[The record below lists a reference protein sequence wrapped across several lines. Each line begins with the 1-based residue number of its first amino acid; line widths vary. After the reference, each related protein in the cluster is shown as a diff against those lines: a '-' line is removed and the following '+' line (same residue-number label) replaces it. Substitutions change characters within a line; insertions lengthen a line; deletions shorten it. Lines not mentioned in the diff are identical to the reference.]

1 MFKTVAVSALAML
14 AVAGMAKAA
23 DIAPPPEVESGW
35 QFEVAPYGWLAGLD
49 GKAAQ
54 FGLPEQDVDISI
66 RQVLENLD
74 IALMGLVQVRNER
87 FSAFSDLVY
96 GKLTAEIG
104 TPHGILADKV
114 EITSTT
120 VMWTVGAAYSIY
132 YDPDVANFDLV
143 VGGRLW
149 SLDTDVKIKGLSP
162 NIDIPTN
169 FSDGQT
175 WVDPLVGAKGRV
187 SLSPDFFL
195 TGWGLIG
202 GFGITDDK
210 LMWDLFG
217 GVGYEFMPGTSV
229 IAGYRAVSVD
239 YEKGSFL
246 YDTVQQG
253 PLLGVD
259 FRF

>member
-1 MFKTVAVSALAML
+1 MLKTIASTVVAML
-14 AVAGMAKAA
+14 AMAGVAKAA

-35 QFEVAPYGWLAGLD
+35 QFEAAPYGWLAGLN

-54 FGLPEQDVDISI
+54 FGIPPQDIDISI
-66 RQVLENLD
+66 RQVLDNLD
-74 IALMGLVQVRNER
+74 IGFMGLVQARNER

-96 GKLTAEIG
+96 AKLSASIG
-104 TPHGILADKV
+104 TPHGILADKIEV
-114 EITSTT
+114 STET
-120 VMWTVGAAYSIY
+120 LMWTLGAAYSVY

-149 SLDTDVKIKGLSP
+149 SLDTEAKIKGGLFGGNSF
-162 NIDIPTN
+162 D
-169 FSDGQT
+169 DGQS

-187 SLSPDFFL
+187 SLSPDFFM
-195 TGWGLIG
+195 TGWALFG
-202 GFGITDDK
+202 GFDITNDK

-217 GVGYEFMPGTSV
+217 GIGYEFMPGTSL

-239 YEKGSFL
+239 YQKGDFL
-246 YDTVQQG
+246 YDTVQKG

-259 FRF
+259 IRF